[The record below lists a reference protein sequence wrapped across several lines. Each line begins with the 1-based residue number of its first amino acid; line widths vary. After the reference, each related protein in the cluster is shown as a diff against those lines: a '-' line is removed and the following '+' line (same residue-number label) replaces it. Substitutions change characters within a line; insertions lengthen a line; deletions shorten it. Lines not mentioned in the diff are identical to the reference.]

1 MSFKGFT
8 KGKSRQTPIMEAFF
22 SELLPAID
30 HLGELKLTIY
40 IFWRLNRIEGQF
52 RYLTRAELADDSQF
66 MQGMS
71 TSPHGSG
78 PALDEALSR
87 AVQRGTLLKA
97 EIPRGEGTEML
108 YFLNTAKGK
117 DAVKAIA
124 DGEWR
129 YSEES
134 RVEIALGED
143 QANIFELYEQNIGPL
158 TPMIA
163 DALREA
169 EQTFPASWIEDAVRI
184 AVENNARNWRYVAAI
199 LDRWQVEGRHD
210 RKDRRDS
217 EKDRRRYVEGEFAD
231 YIEH

>member
-52 RYLTRAELADDSQF
+52 RYLTRAELADYSQF

>member
-1 MSFKGFT
+1 VL
-8 KGKSRQTPIMEAFF
+8 EAFF
-22 SELLPAID
+22 SELLPEID

-40 IFWRLNRIEGQF
+40 IFWRLNRMEGQF
-52 RYLTRAELADDSQF
+52 RYLTRGEIANDNRF
-66 MQGMS
+66 MHGLSPSPQGI
-71 TSPHGSG
+71 G

-87 AVQRGTLLKA
+87 AVKRGTLLTA
-97 EIPRGEGTEML
+97 DIPRGEGTETL
-108 YFLNTAKGK
+108 YFLNTAKGR

-124 DGEWR
+124 NGEWR
-129 YSEES
+129 YTEET
-134 RVEIALGED
+134 RVEIALGDD
-143 QANIFELYEQNIGPL
+143 QANIFELYEQNFGPL

-169 EQTFPASWIEDAVRI
+169 EQTYPAPWIEDAMRI

-217 EKDRRRYVEGEFAD
+217 EKDRRSYVEGEFAD

>member
-1 MSFKGFT
+1 
-8 KGKSRQTPIMEAFF
+8 MEAFF

-40 IFWRLNRIEGQF
+40 IFWRLNRMEGQF